1 MIALKHFV
9 DRLCSNLESGR
20 CFVQQSDGGWKEVSC
35 ESRPWSGS
43 QQMTP
48 WPHWSSR
55 RPRRSP
61 RGARAQMLPVSTVS
75 GASVER
81 AEDSGVPP

>member
-1 MIALKHFV
+1 MIALKRFV
-9 DRLCSNLESGR
+9 DRLCSDLESGR

-48 WPHWSSR
+48 WPHWS
-55 RPRRSP
+55 P
-61 RGARAQMLPVSTVS
+61 QMLPVSTVS